1 MIPAQTDRIEASFSK
16 QAVNISTSIVHSLR
30 KEFNLPENEIDNF
43 VTFLIEKAVADRVSE
58 TNSKVFSDSEVKELE
73 EDLKGL
79 GYI

>member
-1 MIPAQTDRIEASFSK
+1 MTTVQTERVEVPFSK
-16 QAVNISTSIVHSLR
+16 QAVNIPQGIVHSLR

-43 VTFLIEKAVADRVSE
+43 VTCLIEKAVAERVSE